1 MAEYKIDIYKLPD
14 SAKSIAIDSKNIT
27 SKTVPLC
34 PKETFSSLTSDLI
47 LSVSIGKQSQTG
59 TLKFVKDKTVT
70 VTLLSVDY
78 LKKMYE
84 PGWMQIELQL
94 DVQCSSSVL
103 KTGFYD

>member
-1 MAEYKIDIYKLPD
+1 MAEYKIDIYKIPD
-14 SAKSIAIDSKNIT
+14 SAKSTEITTDKIT
-27 SKTVPLC
+27 SEEIPLSSDS
-34 PKETFSSLTSDLI
+34 TFSSLTSDLI

-84 PGWMQIELQL
+84 
-94 DVQCSSSVL
+94 
-103 KTGFYD
+103 